1 MRSPY
6 PRRRRAS
13 KFFFRSEA
21 CVKIRKAEDC
31 ARSTCTL
38 LVFLVLVFL
47 VLVLVLV
54 LVLFVVL
61 VNTQGAEKAT
71 AETHKDVVVK
81 AKPQAYSVWCRIEI
95 CKQCSYVQ

>member
-21 CVKIRKAEDC
+21 CVKIRKAEDF

-38 LVFLVLVFL
+38 LVLVFL